1 MAGSDRRFRCSLYSR
16 EQALDPVGSAGSYDG
31 FLLVEHPL
39 PWPRE
44 FSDLPAFDALRPALE
59 ESARRGS
66 PYRLQGLVPPNDRAG
81 DDVTVVH
88 YRRPEGWF
96 REFSR
101 EEFRVPLDDAG
112 RLCRDV
118 LAGEDS
124 PEIERA
130 RVADA
135 EARDVRDV
143 LVCTHGKRDTCCGK
157 SGIQVFRALEGSG
170 VLEEGDAEIR
180 VWRTSHTGGHRYAPT
195 AIVFPEGQ
203 FWAYLDDGVL
213 EAVVGRSAPVADLG
227 GHYRGSSGMGS
238 APLQAAEREAFAR
251 HGWEW
256 LDHARRGS
264 VLEEGADSGTT
275 RVRLDFEAPDG
286 RRGAYEAE
294 VSVARTVPVLDCGRP
309 PEEAKKTCE
318 ELTLERFEV
327 LEG

>member
-1 MAGSDRRFRCSLYSR
+1 MAGADRRFRCSLYSR

-44 FSDLPAFDALRPALE
+44 FSELPAFDALRPALE

-66 PYRLQGLVPPNDRAG
+66 PYRLQGLVAPKDRVG

-118 LAGEDS
+118 LAGERS
-124 PEIERA
+124 PEVERA
-130 RVADA
+130 RVEDA

-286 RRGAYEAE
+286 RRGAYEAD

-318 ELTLERFEV
+318 ELTLDRFEA